1 MFRRFFAFLKSSS
14 MGVEAGPAE
23 ERVGLT
29 SLSTKYNN
37 DDLKPRRNLIL
48 RVAIAVL
55 VTILAVYGAY
65 AAGSQTLAT
74 LIRDDASCV
83 CGVTTAEGISQN
95 CKFDEIELC
104 WLRPEC
110 IDSELTR
117 EFTTASRSDPGGVWL
132 YQTELDGKQR
142 LINGTELS
150 MLIEPGRTI
159 WFTYEQ
165 HVAHCVFAWRK
176 QFRQQFTGI
185 VMPTTA
191 SGEGHIRHCG
201 EMFMLNAS
209 LEERRTKLVY
219 PSEV

>member
-1 MFRRFFAFLKSSS
+1 
-14 MGVEAGPAE
+14 
-23 ERVGLT
+23 
-29 SLSTKYNN
+29 
-37 DDLKPRRNLIL
+37 
-48 RVAIAVL
+48 
-55 VTILAVYGAY
+55 
-65 AAGSQTLAT
+65 
-74 LIRDDASCV
+74 
-83 CGVTTAEGISQN
+83 
-95 CKFDEIELC
+95 
-104 WLRPEC
+104 
-110 IDSELTR
+110 
-117 EFTTASRSDPGGVWL
+117 
-132 YQTELDGKQR
+132 
-142 LINGTELS
+142 

-191 SGEGHIRHCG
+191 SDEGHIRHCG